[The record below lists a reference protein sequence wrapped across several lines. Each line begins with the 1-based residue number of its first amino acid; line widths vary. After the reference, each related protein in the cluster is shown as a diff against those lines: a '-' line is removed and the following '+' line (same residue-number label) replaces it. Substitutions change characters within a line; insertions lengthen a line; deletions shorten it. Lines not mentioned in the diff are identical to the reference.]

1 MTCVDQ
7 TSSNPSEPVPVG
19 TNRPRVIVSLC
30 RLFLDASASLNDDRP
45 DATWGLQLKT
55 RLTHMLLVVAL
66 VGLAPAA
73 PGLAQTPNIRPVTD
87 ATLQNPDPSDWLS
100 WRRTLDGSGFSPLE
114 QINTDNVGDLRLAWS
129 WGLEPGV
136 SQTTP
141 IVRDGVMFIVNPGN
155 VVHALDARTGELIW
169 EYRYELEERRR
180 AGAQMRSLA
189 IYQDLILLNTVDA
202 HMVGIDARTGEE
214 RWNTTVGTA
223 EGYTF
228 TSGPIVANGT
238 IVTGLTGCGRYREE
252 TCYVVGLDGR
262 TGRELWRTS
271 TVALPGEPG
280 GDSWSDLP
288 VMFRAGGDAWIPGS
302 FDPGT
307 GLLFW
312 GTAQAKPWARAVRGT
327 AGDALYTNS
336 TLALDPATG
345 ELQWY
350 FQHIPG
356 DSHDM
361 DETFERILVD
371 YDGRQSV
378 FTMGKLAILWE
389 NDRETG
395 ELVRATD
402 LGYQNLFDID
412 SGQAIYKDGMVQEIG
427 DVVDFCPSTGG
438 FKSLRA
444 MAYHPGIEAFYVPLN
459 LNCESAAFLPVERRP
474 GSGGTGGV
482 RDKVYHF
489 HPKSPDHIGEFQSLD
504 LRTGATR
511 WRQRRRTP
519 FNTAALATGGGLV
532 FVGDW
537 ERYVMA
543 YDADSG
549 EELWQ
554 TRLPQ
559 MTNGFPITYAVDGVQ
574 YVAIGTGPS
583 ISASWAT
590 LIPAELL
597 PEKKNPRTTGGIF
610 VFALPSQ

>member
-1 MTCVDQ
+1 MDRSAVGDSLAVQIVPRCPA
-7 TSSNPSEPVPVG
+7 SS
-19 TNRPRVIVSLC
+19 
-30 RLFLDASASLNDDRP
+30 NDDRIV
-45 DATWGLQLKT
+45 ATWGFPLKT
-55 RLTHMLLVVAL
+55 RLTHTLLVFVLGGL
-66 VGLAPAA
+66 VPAA
-73 PGLAQTPNIRPVTD
+73 PGLAQTPNITPVTD
-87 ATLQNPDPSDWLS
+87 ATLQDPDPSDWLS
-100 WRRTLDGSGFSPLE
+100 WRRTLDGSGFSPLD

-155 VVHALDARTGELIW
+155 VVHALDARTGELFW
-169 EYRYELEERRR
+169 EYRYEMEERRR

-271 TVALPGEPG
+271 TVALPGERG
-280 GDSWSDLP
+280 GDTWSDLP

-345 ELQWY
+345 ELEWY

-402 LGYQNLFDID
+402 LGYQNLFDLD

-444 MAYHPGIEAFYVPLN
+444 MAYHPGLEAFYVPLN

-474 GSGGTGGV
+474 GGGGAGSV

-597 PEKKNPRTTGGIF
+597 PDKKNPRTSGGIF
-610 VFALPSQ
+610 VFALPW